1 MKAFFCTAAGVIGG
15 FIASAMGGMDWL
27 AIALL
32 IFMAVDYVSGW
43 LVAVVFHNSKKTSS
57 GAYSSNIGLKGLV
70 RKAMMLCVVGMGVLM
85 DKVLGVDYV
94 RSMTIIGFLVNEGMS
109 IFENLGLMGLD
120 MPKGLTAALD
130 VLADKAGATTT
141 PATDTIEEV
150 SADDLTADQLRSV
163 LDQLGFSRTYIDGLT
178 REQMLAELD
187 KLAIDN

>member
-15 FIASAMGGMDWL
+15 FIASAMGGMD
-27 AIALL
+27 
-32 IFMAVDYVSGW
+32 W